1 MPLAPKSKHK
11 SEGRIMKVIN
21 MRLVLSAAVLAI
33 VLCTAN
39 QATSAPFSQQA
50 LRTKIEYCKT
60 CHGLS
65 AEGYHG
71 FYPIPR
77 LAGQQTQ
84 YIENQLHAYIEGRRK
99 NSYMYNVAHVLSPE
113 MQVALAKHFSGLN
126 SRPLVSASRALVAT
140 GKAIYEEGDP
150 NANVPA
156 CMACH
161 GGDAKGHEEI
171 PRLAG
176 QLPDYIVNK
185 LVNWNKERGQDPKR
199 PDISAIMLPTSHN
212 LTKSQIQA
220 VAAYVNR
227 LE

>member
-21 MRLVLSAAVLAI
+21 IRLVLSAAVLAI
-33 VLCTAN
+33 VLCTVN

-99 NSYMYNVAHVLSPE
+99 NSYMYNVAHVLSPQ
-113 MQVALAKHFSGLN
+113 MQMALAKHFSALN
-126 SRPLVSASRALVAT
+126 PRPLVSASRALVAT
-140 GKAIYEEGDP
+140 GKTIYEEGDP